1 MINRIRQPFNVNGV
15 AQVAARAALTDRE
28 HVEMSRRVNREG
40 LQVLT
45 TAMEEA
51 GVGFIPAY
59 GNFLTFRPPEGA
71 GAVYERMLNDGVI
84 VRRLDEYGLPEWL
97 RVTVGTAADNRRFL
111 DLLMA

>member
-1 MINRIRQPFNVNGV
+1 
-15 AQVAARAALTDRE
+15 
-28 HVEMSRRVNREG
+28 
-40 LQVLT
+40 
-45 TAMEEA
+45 MEEA

-71 GAVYERMLNDGVI
+71 GSGYERMLNDGVI
-84 VRRLDEYGLPEWL
+84 VRRVDEYGLPEWL